1 MPPDVF
7 LVLAS
12 SGIAFVASLMFF
24 VSDDPPERCVVDPSL
39 WTTFALPPLRSPP
52 APPPLPRGRLARLP
66 VNSDAYGY
74 ETSVGGTRYRM
85 RLSYERENGQWLMD
99 LDYEPLA
106 DSPALRI
113 EGAADDAPLHG
124 SGQVHDLR
132 WHGKAGIARR
142 AHARWRKPP
151 ADA

>member
-24 VSDDPPERCVVDPSL
+24 VRDDPPERYVDDPRL
-39 WTTFALPPLRSPP
+39 WTSFSLPPLRASQQ
-52 APPPLPRGRLARLP
+52 PPPLPRSPRLP
-66 VNSDAYGY
+66 AEADGYGY
-74 ETSVGGTRYRM
+74 QTQVGGTRYRM
-85 RLSYERENGQWLMD
+85 RLSYQRENGQWQMD

-113 EGAADDAPLHG
+113 DETSEGGALHG
-124 SGQVHDLR
+124 SGQVNDLR

-142 AHARWRKPP
+142 AHARWSKPP

>member
-24 VSDDPPERCVVDPSL
+24 VRDDPPEQHVEDPRL
-39 WTTFALPPLRSPP
+39 WTSFSLPPLR
-52 APPPLPRGRLARLP
+52 ARQLPPPLPRSPRLP
-66 VNSDAYGY
+66 AEADGYGY
-74 ETSVGGTRYRM
+74 QTQVGGTRFRM

-113 EGAADDAPLHG
+113 DDAKGGGPLQG

-142 AHARWRKPP
+142 AHVQWRKPP

>member
-24 VSDDPPERCVVDPSL
+24 VSDDPPEQYVEDPRL
-39 WTTFALPPLRSPP
+39 WTTFALPPVRRTS
-52 APPPLPRGRLARLP
+52 PPPLPRARPARLP
-66 VNSDAYGY
+66 VVSDGYGY
-74 ETSVGGTRYRM
+74 ETQVGGTRYRM

-113 EGAADDAPLHG
+113 EEAADNSPLHG

-142 AHARWRKPP
+142 AHAQWRKPP